1 MICKSLLVTYFS
13 KIGINNKGTM
23 PPKTIPNAA
32 DLIVGSRRDVIRSSS
47 IWAITAPTIQA
58 MCPLDV
64 LLRSR
69 FILQPE

>member
-1 MICKSLLVTYFS
+1 
-13 KIGINNKGTM
+13 M

-32 DLIVGSRRDVIRSSS
+32 DLIVGSRRDAIRSTS
-47 IWAITAPTIQA
+47 IWAMTAPTIPA

-64 LLRSR
+64 LLRSQ